1 MHAILLLICIILHSL
16 FWCRCL
22 IVVSFSRK
30 VFFST
35 LYVWFDPWRGGKDPF
50 KHLKFLR
57 FLDKSPNFF
66 IFSLR
71 RPPNSVMLITLFL
84 ETDHWAQTWQGLGDD
99 NYHDDTLTI
108 TIITTTIVII
118 TIMITNTILIIII
131 ITTTIMTITIVT
143 RWSRSGAVLRACSR
157 LRANVSQSWGG
168 EFTIIYEIENE
179 SDVITPIEYKY
190 N

>member
-1 MHAILLLICIILHSL
+1 MHAIFLLICIILHSL

-30 VFFST
+30 VFFSN
-35 LYVWFDPWRGGKDPF
+35 LYVWFDPLRGGKDPF

-57 FLDKSPNFF
+57 FWTKIP
-66 IFSLR
+66 IFSFSL
-71 RPPNSVMLITLFL
+71 SVMLITLFL

-108 TIITTTIVII
+108 TIITITIVII
-118 TIMITNTILIIII
+118 TIMITNTILIIIT

-157 LRANVSQSWGG
+157 LRANVSQSWG
-168 EFTIIYEIENE
+168 EFTIIHEIEDE

-190 N
+190 S